1 MTISNSTAVEKLFAG
16 ERKLFT
22 LLLIALPGAAVVGLA
37 MANEPLL
44 ATSVLLSI
52 PLLLALIKWPDAATL
67 LVVFYIYANVGPVL
81 MNFHGVPSYISQ
93 GFPVLLII
101 PLIWYLLLRRE
112 KLIITPVFHVL
123 LMLLVV
129 YLLGAAFSSDI
140 SLTTRKLFDYLF
152 EGILLYLFLTNVI
165 RTPLMLKR
173 VVWALLISGAL
184 IGGLSLYQ
192 QVTGTFD
199 NNYGGFAQVASSFG
213 TGEENLQ
220 GEIEQSRLMGS
231 IGEQNRY
238 AQNMLMLVPLGLFQ
252 LWIYRSTK
260 VRILAIVLTGLI
272 IIGGA
277 LAFSRGAAVGFVMMI
292 LIFVLFRYIKFY
304 QFLLLV
310 LGGALVLAAFPQYTV
325 RLQSLTVLSD
335 AAASEGS
342 LSLAGADGAIRG
354 RATDILA
361 ALRIFQDHPLVGVG
375 PDMVR
380 YYTQDYS
387 REIGFRFLT
396 KNPQA
401 HSLFPG
407 IAAESGIL
415 GLICFLLILYIPLR
429 DLVRARNRWQISHPE
444 RSYLATA
451 FFQAL
456 ISYIVTGLFLH
467 MAYMRFFFLFIAL
480 AVVASSFLEE
490 DTAVEAKTT
499 EAVRVPGN

>member
-1 MTISNSTAVEKLFAG
+1 MTVSNTTTVVKLFTG
-16 ERKLFT
+16 ERKLFFVI
-22 LLLIALPGAAVVGLA
+22 LIALLGAVTFGLVV
-37 MANEPLL
+37 ANEPLL
-44 ATSVLLSI
+44 AASVLLSI
-52 PLLLALIKWPDAATL
+52 PLLLVLVRWPDAATL
-67 LVVFYIYANVGPVL
+67 LVVFYIYANVGPVI

-93 GFPVLLII
+93 GFPVILAI

-112 KLIITPVFHVL
+112 TLVITPVFYVL
-123 LMLLVV
+123 LLLLVV

-140 SLTTRKLFDYLF
+140 SLTTRKLIDYVF
-152 EGILLYLFLTNVI
+152 EGILLYFFLTNVI

-173 VVWALLISGAL
+173 VIWVLLISGAL

-199 NNYGGFAQVASSFG
+199 NSYGGFAQVASSFR

-220 GEIEQSRLMGS
+220 GDIEQSRLMGS

-252 LWIYRSTK
+252 LWIYRSTGM
-260 VRILAIVLTGLI
+260 RILAIILTGLI
-272 IIGGA
+272 VIGGA
-277 LAFSRGAAVGFVMMI
+277 LAFSRGAAVGFVIMI
-292 LIFVLFRYIKFY
+292 LIFVFLRYIKFY

-310 LGGALVLAAFPQYTV
+310 LGAVLVLWMFPQYTV

-335 AAASEGS
+335 AASSDGNV
-342 LSLAGADGAIRG
+342 SLAGADGAIRG

-361 ALRIFQDHPLVGVG
+361 ALLIFRDHPLIGVG

-387 REIGFRFLT
+387 RDIGFRYLT
-396 KNPQA
+396 NNPQA

-415 GLICFLLILYIPLR
+415 GLICFLLIIYIPLR
-429 DLVRARNRWQISHPE
+429 DLVRARNRWRVSRPDL
-444 RSYLATA
+444 SYIATA
-451 FFQAL
+451 FFQVL

-467 MAYMRFFFLFIAL
+467 MSYLRFFYLMIAL
-480 AVVASSFLEE
+480 AVVASSFTDE
-490 DTAVEAKTT
+490 DIVAEAKTT
-499 EAVRVPGN
+499 ETALVPGK